1 MATTLR
7 NKKGKVKARMHLS
20 FFFLYIYKKAN
31 GIMKE
36 Q

>member
-20 FFFLYIYKKAN
+20 FFLYIYKKEN